1 MKKGIGKPD
10 TFFRQFMKIVDFI
23 AKNIV
28 MEIFSPN
35 NRPIYYAK

>member
-10 TFFRQFMKIVDFI
+10 TFFVSFVKIVVFI
-23 AKNIV
+23 TENIV

>member
-1 MKKGIGKPD
+1 MKKGIGKSD
-10 TFFRQFMKIVDFI
+10 TFFVSFVKIVDFI
-23 AKNIV
+23 AKNII